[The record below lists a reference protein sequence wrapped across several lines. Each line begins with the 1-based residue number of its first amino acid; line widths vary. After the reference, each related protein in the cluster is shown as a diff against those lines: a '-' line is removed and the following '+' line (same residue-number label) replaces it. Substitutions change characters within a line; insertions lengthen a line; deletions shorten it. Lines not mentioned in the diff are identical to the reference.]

1 MKRTLLAVAAVLIAA
16 AGGMAIAQSAGGA
29 TPAATA
35 SATVPADG
43 MLAGLNVDSERKR
56 IGIERQQAEDKFNR
70 EQVVCYQKFAVN
82 DCIDAARAV
91 RRATLADLRRQEI
104 SLNDAERKRKG
115 AEQIRRMEEKEKQLP
130 PPTEMQPR
138 ERGKP
143 AADPAGKE
151 RTARDPNEPRQPLSP
166 RANPRTPRQPEVKD
180 PVAAE
185 ALAAQERAQYERK
198 LNEAA
203 AHKAQTE
210 KRNAERTKPRA
221 QPLPPAP

>member
-70 EQVVCYQKFAVN
+70 EQVVCYQKFSVN

-166 RANPRTPRQPEVKD
+166 RANPRTQRQPEVKD